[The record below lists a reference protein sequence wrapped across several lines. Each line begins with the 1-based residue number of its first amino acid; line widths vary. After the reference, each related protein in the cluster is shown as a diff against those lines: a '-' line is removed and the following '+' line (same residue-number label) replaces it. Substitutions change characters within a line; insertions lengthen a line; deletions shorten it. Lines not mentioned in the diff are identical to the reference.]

1 MLFVVDF
8 DGTISQGDTID
19 ALLERFADEHWQTY
33 ERAWLAGEIDAVT
46 CMQQQLA
53 LVKADNIAVESF
65 FRSIKLDHSFLRFY
79 ALAKQVGKVV
89 IASDGLDH
97 AINVA
102 MQHARFP
109 SLPIFAN
116 RLHFSP
122 HGISMS
128 FPNRQAN
135 CAGGNGNCKCAV
147 ARRQQTSASETIV
160 LIGDGKSDACLAQHA
175 DVVFAKAGLQRFCV
189 QHQIPHIP
197 FNTFDDI
204 VATLQDW
211 PACRDAIL
219 PPTAQLR
226 LHEYGY

>member
-19 ALLERFADEHWQTY
+19 ALLETFADDRWQAY

-53 LVKADNIAVESF
+53 LVKADNIAIESF
-65 FRSIKLDHSFLRFY
+65 FRSIQLDHSFLRFY

-97 AINVA
+97 AIKVA

-109 SLPIFAN
+109 NIPMFAN
-116 RLHFSP
+116 RLHFTP
-122 HGISMS
+122 QGIRMS
-128 FPNRQAN
+128 FPNRQAD

-147 ARRQQTSASETIV
+147 ARSQQTAASEPIV
-160 LIGDGKSDACLAQHA
+160 LIGDGKSDACLAQRA
-175 DVVFAKAGLQRFCV
+175 DVVFAKAGLLRFCIDR
-189 QHQIPHIP
+189 QIPHIP
-197 FNTFDDI
+197 FHTFDDI
-204 VATLQDW
+204 VAVLQDW
-211 PACRDAIL
+211 SACRDAFL
-219 PPTAQLR
+219 PSTAPLR
-226 LHEYGY
+226 THEYGY